1 MAYPVSVSAE
11 LRLRD
16 GVIRIA
22 VVSDTHG
29 RPHPRCAALIA
40 AERPDHILHAGDVGD
55 LAVLD
60 RLSEIAPVSAV
71 RGNIDAPVPELP
83 ETRTITVHDGDAGD
97 AGDGRLIT
105 LLLLHIGV
113 DGTKLRADA
122 RRLAEAAGASMVI
135 CGHSH
140 VPFIGRDRGLTIFN
154 PGSAGPRRFQL
165 PIVFGILDV
174 SRQRVTMEH
183 VDCET
188 GLRWQ
193 P

>member
-1 MAYPVSVSAE
+1 
-11 LRLRD
+11 
-16 GVIRIA
+16 
-22 VVSDTHG
+22 
-29 RPHPRCAALIA
+29 
-40 AERPDHILHAGDVGD
+40 D

-71 RGNIDAPVPELP
+71 RGNIDAPVPGLP
-83 ETRTITVHDGDAGD
+83 DTRTIALRDGDT
-97 AGDGRLIT
+97 GDGRLIT

-113 DGTKLRADA
+113 DGRKLRADA

-165 PIVFGILDV
+165 
-174 SRQRVTMEH
+174 
-183 VDCET
+183 
-188 GLRWQ
+188 
-193 P
+193 